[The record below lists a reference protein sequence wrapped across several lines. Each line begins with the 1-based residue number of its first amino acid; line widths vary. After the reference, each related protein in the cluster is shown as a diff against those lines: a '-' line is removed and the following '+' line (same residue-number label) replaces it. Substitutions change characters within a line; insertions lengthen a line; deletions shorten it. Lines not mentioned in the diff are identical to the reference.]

1 MIGSRAKTIE
11 ILNEYNYRA
20 KKKFGQNF
28 IVEPNII
35 NKVVD
40 QIDKDS
46 TIIEIGAG
54 LGAITQAVAEK
65 VKKVTAYEID
75 SDLVEILNEN
85 LKEYKN
91 IKIVNEDFLKI
102 DLEGLLDSYNQKVT
116 IVSNLPYYI
125 TTELL
130 TKVLLS
136 SDKIDKII
144 VMMQKEVADRF
155 TKNEKG
161 KDYNVLQVMA
171 EYYCDVKVLTKVS
184 KNNFIPVPEVNSEI
198 LIFEIKENC
207 NKVEDEKLLFDIVKA
222 CYSQRRKMIISNLN
236 NNGFVIDKKQLLDIG
251 IDPASRV
258 EQLELEDYQ
267 KIYNLIIEEVE
278 SQ

>member
-1 MIGSRAKTIE
+1 MQDLGDYSS
-11 ILNEYNYRA
+11 
-20 KKKFGQNF
+20 
-28 IVEPNII
+28 
-35 NKVVD
+35 
-40 QIDKDS
+40 S
-46 TIIEIGAG
+46 T
-54 LGAITQAVAEK
+54 EK

-184 KNNFIPVPEVNSEI
+184 KNNFIPVPEV
-198 LIFEIKENC
+198 K
-207 NKVEDEKLLFDIVKA
+207 
-222 CYSQRRKMIISNLN
+222 
-236 NNGFVIDKKQLLDIG
+236 
-251 IDPASRV
+251 
-258 EQLELEDYQ
+258 
-267 KIYNLIIEEVE
+267 
-278 SQ
+278 